1 MAKEA
6 ELWKLIRKNFPKEA
20 HVQRIETGGTGRGV
34 PDVNYCQEGKEIWI
48 ELKSIKGNK
57 LTLSPF
63 QMTWIHNR
71 IRSGGNC
78 AIVVRKDK
86 TIKVFIPEGLEE
98 IQELT
103 WNSDA
108 QLNLDS
114 PYDWPVLFNF
124 LLSSF

>member
-1 MAKEA
+1 
-6 ELWKLIRKNFPKEA
+6 
-20 HVQRIETGGTGRGV
+20 
-34 PDVNYCQEGKEIWI
+34 
-48 ELKSIKGNK
+48 
-57 LTLSPF
+57 
-63 QMTWIHNR
+63 MTWIHNR

-86 TIKVFIPEGLEE
+86 TIKVFIPKGLEE